1 MKKQYKYDFVL
12 SFAGEDR
19 EIVEE
24 VKRVLEQ
31 NHFKV
36 FYDFDEQEVLLGKDL
51 AEYFSKLY
59 QEEGKYCAMFISKHY
74 ISKPWTRWE
83 RKAAIARAFK
93 SRKEYILP
101 YFLDNSKL
109 LSIPETIGRANFPDV
124 LPKEFAK
131 ILIKKYLREFNS
143 VEIFDGIFLR
153 DAEKTKG
160 LSVFYRPCGNMEYP
174 AFECGVGLNVSVF
187 NSTDEKIKISV
198 SSIIENDYF
207 VMSKLIENETNFDR
221 PRLLDLVLPEE
232 KIMPHTAKDF
242 FFRISGVYSG
252 RGNFIPPGFYHST
265 SLEFRPAQSGTFA
278 EKYGPPKI
286 QSIFPEQTEY
296 SIDFCRDTFNSL
308 SRNNFEIF
316 NNVRFIICIGLFENF
331 ENEYPNRFIGIET
344 IIYENKPRF
353 MNITEV

>member
-31 NHFKV
+31 NHFKA
-36 FYDFDEQEVLLGKDL
+36 FYDFEEQEVLLGKDL

-59 QEEGKYCAMFISKHY
+59 QEDGKYCVMFISKYY
-74 ISKPWTRWE
+74 ITKPWTRWE
-83 RKAAIARAFK
+83 RRAAIARAFK

-101 YFLDNSKL
+101 YFLDDSKL
-109 LSIPETIGRANFPDV
+109 PSIPETIGRANFPDV

-160 LSVFYRPCGNMEYP
+160 LSGFLSSFGNMEYS
-174 AFECGVGLNVSVF
+174 AYECGVGLNVSVF
-187 NSTDEKIKISV
+187 NSTDEKIEITG
-198 SSIIENDYF
+198 SSIIENDSF
-207 VMSKLIENETNFDR
+207 TMSKFFENETNFDGL
-221 PRLLDLVLPEE
+221 RLLGLALPKQ

-242 FFRISGVYSG
+242 FFRISGVYWG
-252 RGNFIPPGFYHST
+252 RGNFIPPGISFST
-265 SLEFRPAQSGTFA
+265 SLLFRPCQSGTFA

-296 SIDFCRDTFNSL
+296 LFDFCEDTFNSL

-316 NNVRFIICIGLFENF
+316 NNVRFIICIRLFENK
-331 ENEYPNRFIGIET
+331 YKSRTICIET

-353 MNITEV
+353 MNITEVQG